1 MYHVQVKKLLK
12 SFQIS
17 DKWVTRGNKKFI
29 ELWNLAGKEH
39 ISYKDDYQSMD
50 YLARFCS
57 KLHNQPAELLKKS
70 REVSTL
76 SEKHSILSQNT
87 PVSIAAAS
95 IYMATTLLDMET
107 EIPKCDIAKIIK
119 TSQVTIGKCY
129 KELLKHPEIFE
140 LR

>member
-1 MYHVQVKKLLK
+1 MRKGLIAACLFMACKKQGVPRT
-12 SFQIS
+12 SQEIAEIFQIS

-70 REVSTL
+70 REVSTFA
-76 SEKHSILSQNT
+76 KN
-87 PVSIAAAS
+87 
-95 IYMATTLLDMET
+95 
-107 EIPKCDIAKIIK
+107 IP
-119 TSQVTIGKCY
+119 Y
-129 KELLKHPEIFE
+129 
-140 LR
+140 